1 MPMGAAPMAF
11 VVWTRYLKHNPKNPS
26 WMNRDRFILSA
37 GHGSMLLYG
46 LLHLTG
52 YDVSLDDLKSFR
64 QWDSRTPGHPE
75 YGHTPG
81 IEMTTG
87 PLGQGFSA
95 GVGMAI
101 AQHYLAA
108 TFNTP
113 DHPVVDYRIW
123 GIVSDG
129 DLMEGVASEAASLAG
144 HLRLGNIVYLYDDN
158 HISIDGPTTLAFT
171 EDVARRF
178 EAYGWHVQSVEDGND
193 LAALD
198 RAIAAALSVP
208 DRPHLIRV
216 RTHIGYGSPNKQ
228 DSAESHG
235 SPLGES
241 EVALTKKQY
250 GWDPERPFYV
260 PEEALAHF
268 RKAVAMGSS
277 IENTWRRLY
286 EGYRQS
292 HPKQADLLEGIHAGR
307 LGEEWKKHVPVFSPA
322 LGAVATREASGK
334 ILEAL
339 SPQLPTLIGGSAD
352 LTPSNNTYLKGH
364 ADFQHG
370 SRNGRNIRFGVRE
383 HAMGAILN
391 GIALTKGMV
400 PYGGTFLVF
409 ADYMR
414 PSIRL
419 AALMGLRP
427 IYVFTHDSIGLGED
441 GPTHQPVEHLA
452 SLRAIPNL
460 TVIRPADA
468 NETAEAWTY
477 AIGHREG
484 PVALALTRQKLP
496 VLDRALYAPASNL
509 HKGAYVLAENS
520 PRPHL
525 ILLGSG
531 SELHVALGAYQRLV
545 AEGIPCR
552 IVSIPSWE
560 IFDRQSV
567 QYQGSVLLPG
577 TRRLAVEAGSS
588 LGWHKYVGAQGD
600 IVSID
605 RFGASAPADVL
616 MKEFGFTVE
625 AIVERVRRLL

>member
-1 MPMGAAPMAF
+1 MAY
-11 VVWTRYLKHNPKNPS
+11 VVWTRYLKHNPKNPA

-64 QWDSRTPGHPE
+64 QWNSRTPGHPE

-87 PLGQGFSA
+87 PLGQGFST

-144 HLRLGNIVYLYDDN
+144 HLRLGNLIYLYDDN
-158 HISIDGPTTLAFT
+158 RISIDGPTTLAFT

-178 EAYGWHVQSVEDGND
+178 EAYGWHVQSLEDGND

-198 RAIAAALSVP
+198 RAIASALSVP

-216 RTHIGYGSPNKQ
+216 RTHIGFGSPNKQ

-250 GWDPERPFYV
+250 GWDPERSFHV
-260 PEEALAHF
+260 PEEALAIF

-292 HPKQADLLEGIHAGR
+292 HPKQAALLEEIHAGT
-307 LGEEWKKHVPVFSPA
+307 LGEQWKKHVPAFSA
-322 LGAVATREASGK
+322 ASGAVATREASGK

-364 ADFQHG
+364 ADFQYG

-441 GPTHQPVEHLA
+441 GPTHQPIEHLA

-477 AIGHREG
+477 AIAHREG

-520 PRPHL
+520 PRPQL
-525 ILLGSG
+525 IFLGSG

-560 IFDRQSV
+560 IFDRQSA
-567 QYQGSVLLPG
+567 QYRDSVLLQG
-577 TRRLAVEAGSS
+577 TRRVAIEAGSS

-605 RFGASAPADVL
+605 RFGASAPAEIL
-616 MKEFGFTVE
+616 MREFGFTVE
-625 AIVERVRRLL
+625 AVVERARRLL